1 MRKKTIGMGLLL
13 GLLLTLSGCFSKS
26 VGDLYCL
33 PKAPQDYVELDAQI
47 NVLREELGAE
57 YASPRSGSNTA
68 PVQLQD
74 LDGDGQVE
82 SVVTFF
88 RASSGGFP
96 LKICILR
103 QRPDESYAVSC
114 TIEGDG
120 QAINSV
126 SYVDLNGDGDKEV
139 LVSWQMGSKQYILAP
154 YQLGP
159 TGAIQMGE
167 ISYNRG
173 YISCDLNQDQVRE
186 LVVFQAGESEPKN
199 GWAEHYI
206 YDDGKMV
213 QSSTAPLS
221 NNIGDDS
228 SIRQGNLVDGV
239 PAVYISSSLENA
251 TVTDLFALRD
261 GVLANITLNEETGI
275 SDQTLRYVDISPTDI
290 NRDGTLELPEP
301 IAVREYKPAAAASN
315 FWIIRWRQFDLTG
328 GSRVVQNT
336 YHNLN
341 NPNDPWY
348 LTIPDQW
355 IGLVTISRD
364 DARAIQGERAVVFSY
379 WNGDQETPP
388 QPFLRIY
395 RLEGDNRETRAKLG
409 NRFVLVRKTRLIYA
423 AELIDAQWD
432 SGMTKDLLKQSFA
445 VIQTE
450 WSSQ

>member
-1 MRKKTIGMGLLL
+1 MREKTIGLGLLL

-26 VGDLYCL
+26 VDDLYCL

-47 NVLREELGAE
+47 SALREELGAE

-74 LDGDGQVE
+74 LDGDGQAE

-88 RASSGGFP
+88 RVSSGELP

-103 QRPDESYAVSC
+103 QRADESYALSC

-139 LVSWQMGSKQYILAP
+139 LVSWQMGTKQYILAP

-159 TGAIQMGE
+159 TGAIQLGE
-167 ISYNRG
+167 VSYNQG

-186 LVVFQAGESEPKN
+186 LVVFQVGESEPKN
-199 GWAEHYI
+199 GWAEHYV

-213 QSSTAPLS
+213 QSSSAPLS
-221 NNIGDDS
+221 DNIKGDS
-228 SIRQGNLVDGV
+228 SIREGNLVDGV
-239 PAVYISSSLENA
+239 PAVFISSHSGDA

-261 GVLANITLNEETGI
+261 GCLANITLNEKTGV

-301 IAVREYKPAAAASN
+301 IAVKEYKPTATSN
-315 FWIIRWRQFDLTG
+315 FWIIRWRQFDLNG
-328 GSRVVQNT
+328 RSQVVQNT
-336 YHNLN
+336 YHNLSGLS
-341 NPNDPWY
+341 DSWY

-355 IGLVTISRD
+355 LGLITVSRD
-364 DARAIQGERAVVFSY
+364 DSRAIQGERTVVFSH

-395 RLEGDNRETRAKLG
+395 RLEGENQESRAKLG
-409 NRFVLVRKTRLIYA
+409 SRFVLVRSTRLIYA
-423 AELIDAQWD
+423 AELINSEWD
-432 SGMTKDLLKQSFA
+432 SGMTQDLLKQSFA
-445 VIQTE
+445 MIRTE
-450 WSSQ
+450 WSGQ